1 MASKYFN
8 RYDNLVVNGTY
19 VNIPYVILP
28 AKSSDK
34 MYIYRVG
41 ISRLDKV
48 SQIYYDSPYFGWL
61 ILQANPEYGGSEMNI
76 PNNTT
81 LKIPFPLT
89 ASLLDYKAALETH
102 FFYYGK

>member
-1 MASKYFN
+1 
-8 RYDNLVVNGTY
+8 
-19 VNIPYVILP
+19 
-28 AKSSDK
+28 
-34 MYIYRVG
+34 
-41 ISRLDKV
+41 
-48 SQIYYDSPYFGWL
+48 L